1 MAGFRLFMATTAG
14 ALLLAGHA
22 GAQGV
27 PRLDSYAGVAVRILQ
42 SNNAGN
48 IHHLI
53 DPTTRRVAGLIRGCP
68 HAHNLAVHPDSLY
81 YYCSNEQDKTVDVFD
96 TRTLQQ
102 LQQIPLSERPN
113 KVVVNKK
120 YRKIYAGIRQIPR
133 NGVAV
138 IDVIDVDTNKLVR
151 SIPVDHG
158 VHNTYVTP
166 DERWV
171 VAGLGGEVK
180 PGQPTIQV
188 IDPATDTVAWSMELT
203 GHEQYG
209 RRNHEVRPMAFE
221 ANADGTTKRMFAQA
235 TGINAVWVIDWASRK
250 VVDMLWPPALPAWKQ
265 NADGIQT
272 GDMHGLEVLP
282 NRSAV
287 WASSRLDSRIYGWTL
302 PGLKYIGAVEV
313 GPTANWMTPTPDS
326 RFMYVAV
333 SGADYTAVVDL
344 QKLQVV
350 DKIKVG
356 ARPARINTAILPLDR
371 VNAPT
376 ATSGASASPPVR
388 RSDGQPATP
397 VATSGVQSK
406 AVSSSAAASAAD
418 VDFFRKNIE
427 PLFTRARGGTMPGYA
442 SCVMCHTWQTKLR
455 FSLQTPA
462 TDAGWTVAQSRANFD
477 VVTRLINTATPEAS
491 RLLIKPLAPNAGGSG
506 HTGGTYWNSRDDP
519 EYQAVLTWI
528 RSLPTDRYVP
538 PAEPTLDFAFFRACV
553 QQVFAKP
560 REGHIRCSNCH
571 NAGIIGFAALPGD
584 GRESWNDAEAKR
596 AFQLI
601 SRVIVPGDPDHS
613 RFLLK
618 PLHPD
623 AGGSYAHNGVRRW
636 QSRTDPE
643 YQMLAEWIAGK
654 RTGNKCSS

>member
-1 MAGFRLFMATTAG
+1 MRRSRLFVATAAA
-14 ALLLAGHA
+14 ALVAVQA
-22 GAQGV
+22 SAQGV
-27 PRLDSYAGVAVRILQ
+27 PRLDSYEGVAVRILQ

-48 IHHLI
+48 VHHLI
-53 DPTTRRVAGLIRGCP
+53 DPATRRVTGLIRGCP

-81 YYCSNEQDKTVDVFD
+81 YYCSNEQNKTVDVFD

-102 LQQIPLSERPN
+102 IQQIPLSERPN
-113 KVVVNKK
+113 KIVVNKK
-120 YRKIYAGIRQIPR
+120 HRKIYAGIRQVPPS
-133 NGVAV
+133 GVAV

-151 SIPVDHG
+151 SIPVHHG

-171 VAGLGGEVK
+171 VAGLGGAVN
-180 PGQPTIQV
+180 PGDPTIQV
-188 IDPATDTVAWSMELT
+188 IDPVTDTVVWGMELT

-221 ANADGTTKRMFAQA
+221 ANPDGSTKRMFAQA

-250 VVDMLWPPALPAWKQ
+250 VVDMLWPPGLPAWKQ

-333 SGADYTAVVDL
+333 SGSDYTAVVDL

-356 ARPARINTAILPLDR
+356 ARPARINTAILPLNR
-371 VNAPT
+371 VNAPAGT
-376 ATSGASASPPVR
+376 NGASASPSP
-388 RSDGQPATP
+388 QPLKP
-397 VATSGVQSK
+397 VATGGVQ
-406 AVSSSAAASAAD
+406 AAAQRAPASAGATD

-427 PLFTRARGGTMPGYA
+427 PLFVRARGGTMPGYA

-455 FSLQTPA
+455 FSLATPA
-462 TDAGWTVAQSRANFD
+462 TEAGWTAAQSRANFD
-477 VVTRLINTATPEAS
+477 VITRLINTSKPEAS
-491 RLLIKPLAPNAGGSG
+491 RLLVKPLAPNAGGPG
-506 HTGGTYWNSRDDP
+506 HTGGTYWNSREDP
-519 EYQAVLTWI
+519 EYQTVLKWI
-528 RSLPTDRYVP
+528 RSLPADRYVP
-538 PAEPTLDFAFFRACV
+538 PPEPALDFAFFRSCV
-553 QQVFAKP
+553 QQVFARP

-571 NAGIIGFAALPGD
+571 NAGIIGFAPPPGD
-584 GRESWNDAEAKR
+584 GRDSWNDTEAKR
-596 AFQLI
+596 AFDLI

-636 QSRTDPE
+636 QSRSDPE
-643 YQMLAEWIAGK
+643 YRMLAEWISGK
-654 RTGNKCSS
+654 RSGNNCS